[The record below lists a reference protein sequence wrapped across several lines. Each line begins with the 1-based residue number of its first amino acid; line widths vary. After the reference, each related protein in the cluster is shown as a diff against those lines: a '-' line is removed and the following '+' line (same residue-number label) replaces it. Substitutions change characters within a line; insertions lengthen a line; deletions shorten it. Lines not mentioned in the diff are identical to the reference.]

1 MSGAKVKARHKRDLG
16 VVPAGVSILLSK
28 EQIYA
33 AIGVSDRT
41 FDSMLSAGKY
51 PPPDMRLGPLPR
63 WKVETHNKWV
73 EASCGFKEN

>member
-51 PPPDMRLGPLPR
+51 GYPEDSVGRR
-63 WKVETHNKWV
+63 T
-73 EASCGFKEN
+73 